1 MRSSALRC
9 GVLFAGIGYSAVLAS
24 CFSDRPTNIIDP
36 PDDADCSIRLSSP
49 AIGTVGAIVAMNDF
63 RFQPQELRV
72 PRGTRVTWVYCEPP
86 GIDPHT
92 TTSDT
97 GLWDAEFTSS
107 VDSFSRVFDQA
118 GRFEYHCIP
127 HASFMRGVV
136 IVE

>member
-1 MRSSALRC
+1 L
-9 GVLFAGIGYSAVLAS
+9 AG
-24 CFSDRPTNIIDP
+24 CFSDRSTIIDP
-36 PDDADCSIRLSSP
+36 AEANCSIRLDSP
-49 AIGTVGAIVAMNDF
+49 AIGTVGALVAMQDF

>member
-1 MRSSALRC
+1 
-9 GVLFAGIGYSAVLAS
+9 
-24 CFSDRPTNIIDP
+24 
-36 PDDADCSIRLSSP
+36 
-49 AIGTVGAIVAMNDF
+49 MNDF